1 MGQQRG
7 LYRVVVQLAG
17 TVRRGAETAPCEVL
31 DLTESGFRIQTGLS
45 GAVGEELQ
53 LDFTLPGGRA
63 IHCAVQV
70 TNIMPPYV
78 GVRITGISPEQQQ
91 QLSRFIEQLIS
102 LNLTG
107 F

>member
-7 LYRVVVQLAG
+7 LYRVVIDLAG
-17 TVRRGAETAPCEVL
+17 TLHRGEEVSPCEVL
-31 DLTESGFRIQTGLS
+31 DLTEKGLRFRTSTTVSLH
-45 GAVGEELQ
+45 EELQ
-53 LDFTLPGGRA
+53 LQFTLPDGRP
-63 IHCAVQV
+63 IRCSIQI
-70 TNIMPPYV
+70 TNIMPPFV
-78 GVRITGISPEQQQ
+78 GARIASISSEHQQ